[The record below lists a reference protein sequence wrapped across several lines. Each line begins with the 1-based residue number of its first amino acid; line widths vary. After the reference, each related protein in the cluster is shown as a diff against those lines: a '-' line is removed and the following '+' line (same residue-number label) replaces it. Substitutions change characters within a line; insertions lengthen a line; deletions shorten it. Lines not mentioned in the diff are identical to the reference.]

1 MKLRRSMLF
10 VPGANAAMVSTS
22 FIYQPDTIMFDL
34 EDSVALSEKDSAR
47 MLVAHA
53 LQHPLYREM
62 ETLVRVNP
70 LTSEYGLADLNAAV
84 RAGASGIRLPKTDGA
99 QDITD
104 METEIERIE
113 RDCGREVGSTL
124 MLAAIESPQGILAAN
139 EIAQASKRLIGIALG
154 AEDYVRAMKA
164 ERSPEGIE
172 LLFARST
179 ILHAARANGLMAF
192 DTVYS
197 DARNEE
203 GFLREAA
210 LIKQMGFDGKS
221 LINPAQIALIHNLF
235 APTQKEVDYAEKV
248 IKAAEDA
255 AKAGFGVVSLNGKM
269 VDTPII
275 ERSRL
280 IVQRAQTSGIREE

>member
-99 QDITD
+99 QDIID

-154 AEDYVRAMKA
+154 AEDYVRAMKT

-197 DARNEE
+197 DARHEE

>member
-154 AEDYVRAMKA
+154 AEDYVRAMKT

-235 APTQKEVDYAEKV
+235 APPQNGVDYAEKV